1 MPKVKSYTAPWLSH
15 GPGHG
20 LFAPSSEASKAL
32 SAPSPYSKK
41 KKAVGPRRT
50 IARRG
55 TEVFVAVGKELRW
68 GDLVYLKEKWSTS
81 HSHRRMG
88 SRVKRE
94 ESSQA
99 FDDDVIP
106 STEEAATAQGFRTIR
121 IPVAD
126 DIRQLVISPNNDYL
140 AILTT
145 HTVHICVVP
154 DSSHLTAEDTS
165 PLRPKIWTL
174 GPTTHV
180 TSRSSVA
187 SAAWHPLGVKGSC
200 LVTVTTDAIVRV
212 WELSMTDRWSFDSPT
227 LSIDLKKLVDGTT
240 LDQDFTASTATT
252 NASFSQYSLEM
263 QVASACFA
271 GRGSGGWSSMTL
283 WVAMREGDVYALCPL
298 LPQKWAPPPT
308 LIPSL
313 SVSIVSKVAAL
324 EDDPAVSERDRLLA
338 QQQLEWMGDL
348 DNQEPQIIDTAPGEQ
363 PVEVYTRPARPGV
376 VPRLQGPFEFDAD
389 PESDDT
395 LDNLLTDILVIG
407 KKIEIEDLM
416 MGEED
421 DLDFDDGDQEG
432 LSLSVIC
439 LLATTGQVR
448 VFLDLDGVEAQW
460 LPPRN
465 KSRLGRLLS
474 AADPPS
480 LLTFQCI
487 DTLAPKEVHDDAWPT
502 FSSDVMSRYSMF
514 ITSHA
519 GITFLSLS
527 PWVFRLEGE
536 LSGDSEAGSDFRL
549 GLLVNGQNSI
559 RDRLYTQSS
568 SDATVPLAECAA
580 IRDPDLGYFLL
591 SATPYEPIALTF
603 ETPED
608 EFTPIRHETP
618 YEEKPAVME
627 PLDFY
632 EPRPAFQPSHAF
644 EQQSDLPEL
653 INRLRTSRH
662 KTIVNQE
669 IRLSPVTLQILT
681 DAHRI
686 LGEDTYRLGTA
697 VAEIFRRCATLQDEL
712 RDQIKKANEVKEKI
726 EKIAGND
733 KDGDGE
739 SDDVRFERRIAGAQ
753 ERQKRLNERLEG
765 VRKYVSKAATR
776 ELSAKERAFVEEVK
790 SMEVS
795 VLGSSEDSP
804 GAKQQQQRQQLK
816 KRFEDVRRLRDEL
829 VAEVERVQ
837 KPEGGERAA
846 SPSKASEL
854 KIPTE
859 IRRAKLQQV
868 MSLLSRET
876 ALVEAVTSRLERLQT

>member
-15 GPGHG
+15 GPGHS
-20 LFAPSSEASKAL
+20 LFAPSTDSKAL
-32 SAPSPYSKK
+32 SAPSPYPKK
-41 KKAVGPRRT
+41 KKTVGPRRT

-55 TEVFVAVGKELRW
+55 TEIFVAVGKELRW
-68 GDLVYLKEKWSTS
+68 GDLAYLKEKWSTKYG
-81 HSHRRMG
+81 HRRMG

-94 ESSQA
+94 ESTQTFEDA
-99 FDDDVIP
+99 IP
-106 STEEAATAQGFRTIR
+106 STEEAATAQGFRTIKT
-121 IPVAD
+121 PVAD
-126 DIRQLVISPNNDYL
+126 DIRQLVISPNSDYL
-140 AILTT
+140 AIVTT

-180 TSRSSVA
+180 TSRASVA
-187 SAAWHPLGVKGSC
+187 SAIWHPLGVKGSC

-240 LDQDFTASTATT
+240 LDQDFTASTAAT

-263 QVASACFA
+263 QVASACFS
-271 GRGSGGWSSMTL
+271 GRGSGGWSPMTL

-324 EDDPAVSERDRLLA
+324 EDDPAVSEIDKLLA

-348 DNQEPQIIDTAPGEQ
+348 DSQEPQVIDTAPGEQ
-363 PVEVYTRPARPGV
+363 PVEVYTRPSRPGV
-376 VPRLQGPFEFDAD
+376 VPRLQGPFDFIAD
-389 PESDDT
+389 PDSEDFYDSS
-395 LDNLLTDILVIG
+395 LTDIMVIG
-407 KKIEIEDLM
+407 KKVDTEDLM
-416 MGEED
+416 MGEDE

-432 LSLSVIC
+432 LSLSVVC
-439 LLATTGQVR
+439 LLSKTGQVR
-448 VFLDLDGVEAQW
+448 VYLDLEGIEAQW

-474 AADPPS
+474 AADLPS
-480 LLTFQCI
+480 LLTFQCV
-487 DTLAPKEVHDDAWPT
+487 DTMAPTEMKVEDSWPT

-514 ITSHA
+514 VTSHA

-527 PWVFRLEGE
+527 PWIFRLEGE
-536 LSGDSEAGSDFRL
+536 LSGESEAGSDFRL

-568 SDATVPLAECAA
+568 NDVTVPLAASAA

-591 SATPYEPIALTF
+591 SATPYEPVALTF

-608 EFTPIRHETP
+608 DFTPIRHETP
-618 YEEKPAVME
+618 YEEKPVTME

-653 INRLRTSRH
+653 INRLRSSRH

-697 VAEIFRRCATLQDEL
+697 VAEIFRRCSTLQDEL
-712 RDQIKKANEVKEKI
+712 RDQIQKANEVKEKI
-726 EKIAGND
+726 DKIAGND
-733 KDGDGE
+733 KDGEGE
-739 SDDVRFERRIAGAQ
+739 SDEARFERRITDAQ
-753 ERQKRLNERLEG
+753 DRQKRLNERLES
-765 VRKYVSKAATR
+765 VRKYVGKAATR

-790 SMEVS
+790 SMEAS

-804 GAKQQQQRQQLK
+804 RAKQQRLLK
-816 KRFEDVRRLRDEL
+816 KRFEDVQRLRDEL

-837 KPEGGERAA
+837 KPADGTDVQE

-854 KIPTE
+854 KIPSE
-859 IRRAKLQQV
+859 IRKAKLQQV
-868 MSLLSRET
+868 MGLLSRET